1 MKKKL
6 LLLCAIGAAI
16 AALLTVAAVN
26 YFSVDCTAQCVG
38 EGGFIIQGETYRS
51 ISVGYTGEGKVIA
64 KADGYDIM
72 ALPEDPAHNFL
83 AVRSFTDNWIIAKE
97 SYVIPT
103 EGKLNVAYF
112 DYERITDGE
121 KFKFTQSVLAGE
133 FEESFTVKTDSIGEL
148 PSATDSL
155 YVGYGDCPVGTQ
167 WLGRVG
173 NINGE
178 LVFVTAEDMKD
189 GDLVYTCYVV
199 GDEYQNLLND
209 RVTRTFETVNQ

>member
-6 LLLCAIGAAI
+6 FVICIIVAV
-16 AALLTVAAVN
+16 AALLTVVAVN
-26 YFSVDCTAQCVG
+26 YFSVDRSAQRIG
-38 EGGFIIQGETYRS
+38 DGGFVIQGEPYRS
-51 ISVGYTGEGKVIA
+51 ISVGYSGEGKVIA

-83 AVRSFTDNWIIAKE
+83 AVRSFTDNWIIVKE

-103 EGKLNVAYF
+103 EGELNVAYL

-121 KFKFTQSVLAGE
+121 KFKLVQSILAGE
-133 FEESFTVKTDSIGEL
+133 FAESFIVKTNGIGEM

-167 WLGRVG
+167 WIGRVG
-173 NINGE
+173 NVNGK
-178 LVFVTAEDMKD
+178 LVFVSAEDMKD
-189 GDLVYTCYVV
+189 GDLLYTCYVV
-199 GDEYQNLLND
+199 GDEYQDLMNKS
-209 RVTRTFETVNQ
+209 VSRTFEAVTE